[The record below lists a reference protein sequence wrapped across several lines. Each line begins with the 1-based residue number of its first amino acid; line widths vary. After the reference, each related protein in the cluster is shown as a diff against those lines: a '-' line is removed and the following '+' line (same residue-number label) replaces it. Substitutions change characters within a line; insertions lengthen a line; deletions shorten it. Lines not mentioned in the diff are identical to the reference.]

1 MALMVVLCALVFA
14 APSSVELVAMLK
26 TVDDRAM
33 NNGDYRSVFFLEQ
46 KEQGKSDLVY
56 EGEVLRRDADDK
68 LVILFTRPQSESG
81 KGYLRVD
88 ANLFFYDPTV
98 GRWERRTERERIG
111 GTDSNRADFDQSRLH
126 EEYGPAFVAD
136 EALGAFQAA
145 HLQLTQ
151 VPGMDVAYPRVDL
164 WIDKANG
171 NVLKRQDFALSGR
184 LVRTTYYPKYGKL
197 FSPSK
202 GSDVWFAQEIRIF
215 DELQKGNTTTVVIRS
230 TALEPLGDEVFTK
243 AWLEARSR

>member
-1 MALMVVLCALVFA
+1 MIALLCASWAVA
-14 APSSVELVAMLK
+14 APTAEELVAMLK

-56 EGEVLRRDADDK
+56 EGEVLRRDVDDK
-68 LVILFTRPQSESG
+68 LVILFTRPQSEAG

-88 ANLFFYDPTV
+88 DNLFFYDPTV

-111 GTDSNRADFDQSRLH
+111 GTDSNREDFDQSRLA
-126 EEYGPAFVAD
+126 EQYRPSFVGD
-136 EALGAFQAA
+136 EPLGVLQTV
-145 HLQLTQ
+145 HLTLAQ
-151 VPGMDVAYPRVDL
+151 VEGVDVAYPRVDL
-164 WIDKANG
+164 WLDRSNG

-184 LVRTTYYPKYGKL
+184 LVRTTYYPKYGKM
-197 FSPSK
+197 FSSSK
-202 GSDVWFAQEIRIF
+202 GADVWFAQEIRIF
-215 DELQKGNTTTVVIRS
+215 DELQKGNTTTVVVRS
-230 TALEPLGDEVFTK
+230 TALDPLGDEVFTK